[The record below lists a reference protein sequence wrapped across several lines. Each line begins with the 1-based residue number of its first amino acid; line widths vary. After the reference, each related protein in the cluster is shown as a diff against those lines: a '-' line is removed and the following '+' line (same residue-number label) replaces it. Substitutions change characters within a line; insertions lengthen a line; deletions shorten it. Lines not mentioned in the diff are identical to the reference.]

1 MTTSRRTDINVNVG
15 ADITDAMG
23 GLRRLGNEATQLQ
36 RRLDQATGGNLSRG
50 GRLGGA
56 FGRGAAAGVGIVG
69 AGAGLQAGLAVLEQ
83 LVERLIE
90 LFEGTEIFD
99 QFKEALTTLLQA
111 LAPVIGVLIQGLTPA
126 LQALQPLMEQLAI
139 SLSPVIEQLTLGLTD
154 LIAALVPVLIPAVQV
169 LGVVLTFTATIIRKL
184 AEVISAVIERIGRF
198 IPGFDTGSGGTAYQT
213 ATRQLQQAQQERL
226 AAEMPS
232 SRSRQEMKTIVIV
245 DGQVIE
251 DTASRTRRLNADYG
265 IGVIN

>member
-50 GRLGGA
+50 GRIGGA

-99 QFKEALTTLLQA
+99 NFVEAGQSLLQA

-126 LQALQPLMEQLAI
+126 LQALQPLLVQLAV

-154 LIAALVPVLIPAVQV
+154 LIAALVPVLIPAVQI
-169 LGVVLTFTATIIRKL
+169 LGVALTALASIVRVLAQ
-184 AEVISAVIERIGRF
+184 AISAVIGI
-198 IPGFDTGSGGTAYQT
+198 IPGRDTVGGAGGIAYQV
-213 ATRQLQQAQQERL
+213 ATRQLEQARVARE
-226 AAEMPS
+226 AEEMPTVEN
-232 SRSRQEMKTIVIV
+232 RIENRIII
-245 DGQVIE
+245 DGQIVE
-251 DTASRTRRLNADYG
+251 DTSLRRRRLNADLG
-265 IGVIN
+265 KVIR